1 VETPSRGSAPA
12 TIFVL
17 LLLLET
23 PTMIRCTRQGLGGA
37 MTDKDKPYTAEAL
50 SDLVQNIKDATT
62 PEKK

>member
-1 VETPSRGSAPA
+1 MFGDILSSLVKTGLSVVSVPVAVVSD
-12 TIFVL
+12 VV
-17 LLLLET
+17 
-23 PTMIRCTRQGLGGA
+23 TMGGA

>member
-1 VETPSRGSAPA
+1 
-12 TIFVL
+12 
-17 LLLLET
+17 
-23 PTMIRCTRQGLGGA
+23 MIRCTRQGLGGA